1 MTGGGYRSQG
11 IGTAVLRITMGLMFL
26 AHVVV
31 RLTVITWPV
40 ALTFFRALGLPDF
53 IAYAVT
59 ATEACVGIL
68 LVLGLY
74 TRLAALVGAVVL
86 LCATILVHFANG
98 FLFTNPG
105 GGWEYPAFWTI
116 ALICQSLLG
125 QGCWAIGSYGR
136 NSTL

>member
-1 MTGGGYRSQG
+1 MTGGADRSQG

-26 AHVVV
+26 IHVGV

-40 ALTFFRALGLPDF
+40 ALTFFRSLGLPDF
-53 IAYAVT
+53 MAYVVT
-59 ATEACVGIL
+59 ATEACVGIC
-68 LVLGLY
+68 LVLGLHVKM
-74 TRLAALVGAVVL
+74 AALAGAVVL
-86 LCATILVHFANG
+86 FCATVLVHFTNG

-125 QGCWAIGSYGR
+125 PGCCAMQMPGSR
-136 NSTL
+136 SA